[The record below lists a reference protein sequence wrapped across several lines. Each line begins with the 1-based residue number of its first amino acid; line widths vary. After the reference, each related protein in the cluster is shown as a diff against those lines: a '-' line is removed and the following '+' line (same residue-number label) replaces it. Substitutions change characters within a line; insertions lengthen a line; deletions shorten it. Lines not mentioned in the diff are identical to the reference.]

1 MLNITQHVME
11 HLEEGNFAE
20 QRVSLNYVVTSA
32 RRLSSLIDD
41 IIDFQ
46 SIKTGSLRLNS
57 KRVDISA
64 PLNLVLEVLGQLF
77 SAKQI
82 AIQNHVHTGQFFVT
96 GDEDRIRQIIY
107 NLVGNALKY
116 THSGMLVI
124 TSETVNNEVIMTF
137 TDTGVGIDSDKY
149 DDIFNFYEYYET
161 HVREGM
167 ASSGLGL
174 PIAKKLAE
182 QMGGQLWLKSSTPK
196 VGSVFA
202 FKLPKDCST
211 ATKESARVNLPEQ
224 HKIADRLQPDSKP
237 TGKYSI
243 LVVDDDATNLKVITD
258 IFSGEG
264 IFLHTA
270 LNGEQALKIISDN
283 ADIALVLL
291 DMMMPGMSGIEVC
304 RRIRENHSLFDLP
317 VLILTVKNL
326 PEDIAA
332 GLDAGANDYLTKP
345 FDAREMLARAKT
357 LIRLKE
363 AVHELVTSEM
373 SFLKAQIKP
382 HFIYNAMS
390 VIAALITEE
399 PYKAKQL
406 LFDLTDYLRGS
417 FRFENYDGLVPLRD
431 ELETVNAY
439 LSIEKAR
446 FGERLQ
452 IEYDINEEIDTL
464 IPLLVIQPLVE
475 NAVRHGVMKREEGGT
490 VRLSIRKR
498 KGEIL
503 ISVADNGAGVEK
515 AQTAELLTGQHS
527 KKGVG
532 LSNINRRL
540 RLYYGRELR
549 FESEFGKGTC
559 VTMKIPE
566 RKAGSYES
574 NIG

>member
-1 MLNITQHVME
+1 
-11 HLEEGNFAE
+11 
-20 QRVSLNYVVTSA
+20 
-32 RRLSSLIDD
+32 
-41 IIDFQ
+41 
-46 SIKTGSLRLNS
+46 
-57 KRVDISA
+57 
-64 PLNLVLEVLGQLF
+64 
-77 SAKQI
+77 
-82 AIQNHVHTGQFFVT
+82 
-96 GDEDRIRQIIY
+96 
-107 NLVGNALKY
+107 
-116 THSGMLVI
+116 
-124 TSETVNNEVIMTF
+124 
-137 TDTGVGIDSDKY
+137 
-149 DDIFNFYEYYET
+149 
-161 HVREGM
+161 
-167 ASSGLGL
+167 
-174 PIAKKLAE
+174 
-182 QMGGQLWLKSSTPK
+182 
-196 VGSVFA
+196 
-202 FKLPKDCST
+202 
-211 ATKESARVNLPEQ
+211 
-224 HKIADRLQPDSKP
+224 
-237 TGKYSI
+237 
-243 LVVDDDATNLKVITD
+243 
-258 IFSGEG
+258 
-264 IFLHTA
+264 
-270 LNGEQALKIISDN
+270 
-283 ADIALVLL
+283 
-291 DMMMPGMSGIEVC
+291 MSGIEVC
-304 RRIRENHSLFDLP
+304 KRIRKNRSPFDLP

-332 GLDAGANDYLTKP
+332 GLGAGANDYLTKP

-363 AVHELVTSEM
+363 AVHELVASEM

-431 ELETVNAY
+431 ELETVKAY

-475 NAVRHGVMKREEGGT
+475 NAVCHGVMKREEGGT
-490 VRLSIRKR
+490 VRLSIRKS

-515 AQTAELLTGQHS
+515 ARAAELLTGQHS

-549 FESEFGKGTC
+549 FESEFGKGTR

-566 RKAGSYES
+566 RKVP
-574 NIG
+574 